1 MSRISEALTQI
12 KSLIM
17 EFNPYFD
24 NAYIATSVN
33 VSDGGQVADKDTVL
47 FPCDHLGNYFYLKP
61 SGQTNWIAS
70 GRVEEH
76 KASFVAYV
84 ENMDAEQII
93 DNICAAIVAKCRLSL
108 SIKPRFATTN
118 ISDII
123 KSETP
128 KKGQQTALKNIG
140 ENASLIKI
148 DFVVLLPKVDRAKSE
163 DCIINPCS
171 NC

>member
-1 MSRISEALTQI
+1 MSRISEALSQI
-12 KSLIM
+12 KGLIM
-17 EFNPYFD
+17 EYNTYFD
-24 NAYIATSVN
+24 NAYIATSTN
-33 VSDGGQVADKDTVL
+33 ITDGGQIAEKDTVL

-76 KASFVAYV
+76 KASFVAYL
-84 ENMDAEQII
+84 ENIDAEQVV
-93 DNICAAIVAKCRLSL
+93 DNICATIVSKCRLSL
-108 SIKPRFATTN
+108 SIKPKFATTN
-118 ISDII
+118 ISEVI

-140 ENASLIKI
+140 ENASLVRI
-148 DFVVLLPKVDRAKSE
+148 DFVVLLPNVDKAKSE
-163 DCIINPCS
+163 DCIINPCI

>member
-1 MSRISEALTQI
+1 MSRISEALSQI
-12 KSLIM
+12 KGLIM
-17 EFNPYFD
+17 EYNTYFD
-24 NAYIATSVN
+24 NAYIATSTN
-33 VSDGGQVADKDTVL
+33 ITDGGQIAEKDTVL

-76 KASFVAYV
+76 KASFVAYL
-84 ENMDAEQII
+84 ENIDAEQVV
-93 DNICAAIVAKCRLSL
+93 DNICATIVSKCRLSL
-108 SIKPRFATTN
+108 SIKPKFATTN
-118 ISDII
+118 ISEVI

-140 ENASLIKI
+140 ENASLVRI
-148 DFVVLLPKVDRAKSE
+148 DFVVLLPNVDKAKSE
-163 DCIINPCS
+163 DCIINPFF

>member
-1 MSRISEALTQI
+1 MSRISEALSQI
-12 KSLIM
+12 KGLIM
-17 EFNPYFD
+17 EYNTYFD
-24 NAYIATSVN
+24 NAYIATSTN
-33 VSDGGQVADKDTVL
+33 ITDGGQIAEKDTVL

-76 KASFVAYV
+76 KASFVAYL
-84 ENMDAEQII
+84 ENIDAEQVV
-93 DNICAAIVAKCRLSL
+93 DNICATIVSKCRLSI
-108 SIKPRFATTN
+108 SIKPKFATTN
-118 ISDII
+118 ISEVI

-140 ENASLIKI
+140 ENASLVRI
-148 DFVVLLPKVDRAKSE
+148 DFVVLLPNVDKAKSE
-163 DCIINPCS
+163 DCIINPCI